1 MTLQEQISADFMTAF
16 KAKDMPKKTFLGLV
30 KGEIQNESSKET
42 FKGDE
47 SVLAI
52 VKKMEKSL
60 KEVGDEDSL
69 RELTYIEGYLPQLMG
84 FNELK
89 DVIEYHVELEG
100 LTTMKDMGKVMGF
113 LKSEFGSKYD
123 GKMASTIIKDILG

>member
-16 KAKDMPKKTFLGLV
+16 KAKDMPKKTFLGLL
-30 KGEIQNESSKET
+30 KGEIQNESSKAT

-60 KEVGDEDSL
+60 KEVGDEDSN
-69 RELTYIEGYLPQLMG
+69 RELTYIEAYLPTLMSEEAVRDEVTRLING
-84 FNELK
+84 GANNIGAIMGAFNKEFAGKADNKMVSQIAREL
-89 DVIEYHVELEG
+89 V
-100 LTTMKDMGKVMGF
+100 
-113 LKSEFGSKYD
+113 
-123 GKMASTIIKDILG
+123 